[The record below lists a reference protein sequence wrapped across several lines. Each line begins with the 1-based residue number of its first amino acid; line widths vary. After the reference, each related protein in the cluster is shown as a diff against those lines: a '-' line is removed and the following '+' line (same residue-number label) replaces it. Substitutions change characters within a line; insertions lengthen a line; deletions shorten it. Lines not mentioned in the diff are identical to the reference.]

1 MKSWTSILIL
11 CLCANVALGGVIVSA
26 PDSGWYN
33 QDWHEGEEYRWGA
46 TLRNMDHTNGDWELG
61 IGNTTEMTEGGPSQE
76 NFNWNAGTTYSFDL
90 SYNSTSEQAIW
101 TVDGTSVVL
110 QNPAS
115 SFTDMYIQL
124 KGRPD
129 TSQANMSIFNT
140 TLSVE
145 GIDIDIDDFAAG
157 YGEVD
162 DLRYIHLYESEG
174 ALCDMDF
181 ILAGKLNI
189 DWSGEAPSRDA
200 MGMHVKLSNFLDPSR
215 IPEPASIVMVL
226 MASVTGLFIR
236 RRFR

>member
-26 PDSGWYN
+26 PDSGWHN
-33 QDWHEGEEYRWGA
+33 QDWQEGEEYRW
-46 TLRNMDHTNGDWELG
+46 D
-61 IGNTTEMTEGGPSQE
+61 
-76 NFNWNAGTTYSFDL
+76 AGTTYSSDL
-90 SYNSTSEQAIW
+90 SYNAIAEQAIW
-101 TVDGTSVVL
+101 RVDGTSVVL
-110 QNPAS
+110 QNPATT
-115 SFTDMYIQL
+115 FTDMYIQL

-129 TSQANMSIFNT
+129 TSQANISIFNT

-145 GIDIDIDDFAAG
+145 GTDIGIDEFAAG
-157 YGEVD
+157 YGEID

-174 ALCDMDF
+174 PLSDMDF

-189 DWSGEAPSRDA
+189 DWSGETLSRDA
-200 MGMHVKLSNFLDPSR
+200 KGMHVELTNFLDPSR